1 MLISTVKGCEWKK
14 ILLMTRTFLIIINSF
29 ETQDLKLFCSRL
41 LCSDV
46 SIWLRALL
54 ISRARAPGSFFIFI
68 LRLLLMSLLSAP
80 MFCRDRCFVLALR
93 NKSTKFTRFTSPA
106 LLILS
111 PDWSKL
117 NESSWILFVSALLGL
132 GSLSTVFLLMNSSGL
147 ASSFGSSTNSIS

>member
-1 MLISTVKGCEWKK
+1 MWMEENSINDKK
-14 ILLMTRTFLIIINSF
+14 FFLIIINSF

-54 ISRARAPGSFFIFI
+54 ISRLWWARAPGSFFIFI

-80 MFCRDRCFVLALR
+80 ISPRPRDRCFVLALR

-111 PDWSKL
+111 PDDWSKL

-132 GSLSTVFLLMNSSGL
+132 DSLSTVFLLMNSFGL
-147 ASSFGSSTNSIS
+147 ASSVGSSTNSIS